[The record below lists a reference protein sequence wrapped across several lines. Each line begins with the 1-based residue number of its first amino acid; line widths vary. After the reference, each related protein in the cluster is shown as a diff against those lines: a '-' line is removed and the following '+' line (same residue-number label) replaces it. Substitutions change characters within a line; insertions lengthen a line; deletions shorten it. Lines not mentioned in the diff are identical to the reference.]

1 MSLIGIFVAIG
12 MIIGAMVLEGGHPSS
27 LLNMP
32 AFLIVIGGAI
42 GAIMVAASLVN
53 AVLDPVL
60 IFGLGPF
67 PALGIQGAAIAS
79 LRAGQ

>member
-12 MIIGAMVLEGGHPSS
+12 MIIGAMILEGGHPSS

-42 GAIMVAASLVN
+42 GAIMV
-53 AVLDPVL
+53 
-60 IFGLGPF
+60 
-67 PALGIQGAAIAS
+67 
-79 LRAGQ
+79 